1 MLVEALELLVK
12 GRRCLLFAPD
22 GQSVRL
28 KIHWLPPHVPDDE
41 VRIILALYGKVSEV
55 AKEKCHHTGHI
66 RRECRL
72 PCSNQCRQ
80 FGRETGQC
88 VRTYTAVAEPVR
100 EETSEFLMNE
110 EDARNAEATREEVP
124 GAAPEATT
132 GVKGEAYGD
141 VHQRLFEIVNLSVG
155 VPGGDDCT
163 DNEGLEFEEV
173 PACTDTEKNADIP
186 MPSAGVQGLIRARQT
201 EHVAEGAPKSKPSF
215 RHSWLFLFEGL
226 SLSDLFA
233 TSACVAS
240 ILPLPT
246 SISDSPAMISNVSSE
261 MAFSASL
268 DVLSLSSGASHNA
281 EMSRSTRPIRR
292 LCIYTSADEAV
303 KNIKS
308 RSTVFLGGFG
318 PCGSPEALVS
328 ALSKTSVKDLV
339 IISNSCQGSDS
350 GISHLLKT
358 KQVKSVTSSYLG
370 DNDLLR
376 KQYLSGELELEYVP
390 MGSLA
395 EKIRAGGTG
404 IPAFFTPTG
413 YGTPVHMGG
422 VPMRYDGRGGV
433 AVSSQPKEHRVING
447 QNYIMEHAITG
458 DFALVKAWRAD
469 KAGNLVFRRAAQNF
483 NPAMCRAAK
492 FTIAEVEELCEIGDI
507 PPDQVHL
514 PGIYVDGI
522 FRGPPASKNLDL
534 VTCFKPRC
542 LLAPL
547 NPDVARSE

>member
-1 MLVEALELLVK
+1 
-12 GRRCLLFAPD
+12 
-22 GQSVRL
+22 
-28 KIHWLPPHVPDDE
+28 
-41 VRIILALYGKVSEV
+41 
-55 AKEKCHHTGHI
+55 
-66 RRECRL
+66 
-72 PCSNQCRQ
+72 
-80 FGRETGQC
+80 
-88 VRTYTAVAEPVR
+88 
-100 EETSEFLMNE
+100 
-110 EDARNAEATREEVP
+110 
-124 GAAPEATT
+124 
-132 GVKGEAYGD
+132 
-141 VHQRLFEIVNLSVG
+141 
-155 VPGGDDCT
+155 
-163 DNEGLEFEEV
+163 
-173 PACTDTEKNADIP
+173 
-186 MPSAGVQGLIRARQT
+186 
-201 EHVAEGAPKSKPSF
+201 
-215 RHSWLFLFEGL
+215 
-226 SLSDLFA
+226 
-233 TSACVAS
+233 
-240 ILPLPT
+240 
-246 SISDSPAMISNVSSE
+246 
-261 MAFSASL
+261 
-268 DVLSLSSGASHNA
+268 
-281 EMSRSTRPIRR
+281 MSRSTRPIRR

-308 RSTVFLGGFG
+308 GSTVFLGGFG

-328 ALSKTSVKDLV
+328 ALSKTPVKDLV
-339 IISNSCQGSDS
+339 IISNSCQGRDS

-370 DNDLLR
+370 DNDLIR

-433 AVSSQPKEHRVING
+433 AAASQPKEHRVING

-514 PGIYVDGI
+514 PGIYVDGL

-534 VTCFKPRC
+534 VLKTRDAQNATIDDAITRIIRRAALEFQDGMYVNLGVGIP
-542 LLAPL
+542 LLAIYYLPKGIRVML
-547 NPDVARSE
+547 HSENGVLGMGPYPAEDEVDPDVINAGLQTVTALPGASFCSSDDSFGLVRGGHLDLTMLGGMEVSQHGDLANWMIPGKLVKGMGGAMDLVFSRALGTKVVVTMQHVTKKGKPKIVEKCRLPLTGLRCVDLIITDMCVFEVNEDQGLTLVEITEGLAVEDIIRSTACDFKVSPELKQMQQADML

>member
-1 MLVEALELLVK
+1 
-12 GRRCLLFAPD
+12 
-22 GQSVRL
+22 
-28 KIHWLPPHVPDDE
+28 
-41 VRIILALYGKVSEV
+41 
-55 AKEKCHHTGHI
+55 
-66 RRECRL
+66 
-72 PCSNQCRQ
+72 
-80 FGRETGQC
+80 
-88 VRTYTAVAEPVR
+88 
-100 EETSEFLMNE
+100 
-110 EDARNAEATREEVP
+110 
-124 GAAPEATT
+124 
-132 GVKGEAYGD
+132 
-141 VHQRLFEIVNLSVG
+141 
-155 VPGGDDCT
+155 
-163 DNEGLEFEEV
+163 
-173 PACTDTEKNADIP
+173 
-186 MPSAGVQGLIRARQT
+186 
-201 EHVAEGAPKSKPSF
+201 
-215 RHSWLFLFEGL
+215 
-226 SLSDLFA
+226 
-233 TSACVAS
+233 
-240 ILPLPT
+240 
-246 SISDSPAMISNVSSE
+246 
-261 MAFSASL
+261 
-268 DVLSLSSGASHNA
+268 
-281 EMSRSTRPIRR
+281 MSRSTRPIRR

-308 RSTVFLGGFG
+308 GSTVFLGGFG

-433 AVSSQPKEHRVING
+433 AAASQPKEHRVING

-492 FTIAEVEELCEIGDI
+492 FTIAEVDELCEIGDI

-514 PGIYVDGI
+514 PGIYVDGL

-534 VTCFKPRC
+534 VLKTRDAQNATIDDAITRIIRRAALEFQDGMYVNLGVGIP
-542 LLAPL
+542 LLAIYYLPKGIRVMLHSENGVLGMVLKTRDAQNATIDDAITRIIRRAALEFQDGMYVNLGVGIPL
-547 NPDVARSE
+547 LAIYYLPKGIRVMLHSENGVLGMGPYPAEDEVDPDVINAGLQTVTALPGASFCSSDDSFGLVRGGHLDLTMLGGMEVSQHGDLANWMIPGKLVKGMGGAMDLVFSRALGTKVVVTMQHVTKKGKPKIVEKCRLPLTGLRCVDLIITDMCVFEVNEDQGLTLVEITEGLAVEDIIRSTACDFKVSPELKRMQQAEML